1 MTILANQLLNAP
13 AMNQLERNVIAADY
27 QIPQENIISEML
39 DMRQAPQMICHELND
54 LPLWDQVALEKR
66 EILCREIL
74 ECFDYAKS

>member
-1 MTILANQLLNAP
+1 MTKIIDEFTTHKSNSKRLAQITILANQLLNAP

-54 LPLWDQVALEKR
+54 LP
-66 EILCREIL
+66 
-74 ECFDYAKS
+74 